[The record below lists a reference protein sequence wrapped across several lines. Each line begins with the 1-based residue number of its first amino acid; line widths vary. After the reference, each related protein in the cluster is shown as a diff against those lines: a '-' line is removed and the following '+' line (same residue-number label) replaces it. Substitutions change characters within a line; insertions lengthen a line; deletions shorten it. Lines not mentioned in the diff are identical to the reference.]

1 MALSGCTGV
10 FVGFESLND
19 DSIINTGKRTP
30 MPDDYARRVKMLHD
44 SGIQVSGSFVLGFD
58 HDRPDVFKKTIDWI
72 EENRLETATFH
83 ILTPYPATPLFADM
97 EREGRLLHKDWSK
110 YDTGNVVY
118 QPKHMTPEQLREG
131 YEYAYDRL
139 FSWKSIWRRR
149 PQQLAAVPAYL
160 AGSLLYKK
168 SNWLWRLLIK
178 HRLTHA
184 LWKPLIEISRWRHVK
199 FREQLRRQE
208 GRVIEPITATAGS
221 VGDVPG
227 EAPVRRDVL
236 CAGRTGVLPG
246 VDHFCRAHGGT
257 VQIPNQFIKTQKS
270 RWRSIHDP
278 QNILVQV

>member
-1 MALSGCTGV
+1 V
-10 FVGFESLND
+10 
-19 DSIINTGKRTP
+19 
-30 MPDDYARRVKMLHD
+30 
-44 SGIQVSGSFVLGFD
+44 
-58 HDRPDVFKKTIDWI
+58 DWI

-83 ILTPYPATPLFADM
+83 ILTPYPATPLFEDM

-118 QPKHMTPEQLREG
+118 QPKHMTAQQLQEG

-199 FREQLRRQE
+199 YRERLRRQ
-208 GRVIEPITATAGS
+208 GDGS
-221 VGDVPG
+221 LTLSILPQ
-227 EAPVRRDVL
+227 
-236 CAGRTGVLPG
+236 GV
-246 VDHFCRAHGGT
+246 
-257 VQIPNQFIKTQKS
+257 
-270 RWRSIHDP
+270 
-278 QNILVQV
+278 